1 MVGHCIV
8 TYRESAARFNF
19 IVDDFEELRSPR
31 SVDQRFPRVRS
42 PSEMVVELVK
52 HVGHMFLLM
61 MKAPKGAPSL
71 IHALYPA
78 VNGWATE
85 KVFYPAVIAGLK
97 KSF

>member
-8 TYRESAARFNF
+8 TYRKSAACLYF
-19 IVDDFEELRSPR
+19 IVDDFEELWSPG
-31 SVDQRFPRVRS
+31 SVDQRFAIVRS
-42 PSEMVVELVK
+42 PSEVVIELVK
-52 HVGHMFLLM
+52 HVGHMFLLL

-85 KVFYPAVIAGLK
+85 KVFT
-97 KSF
+97 